1 MIAGFHVVPIAAEH
15 HAWCEVECEPAP
27 CVGMKGGHMS
37 RRAALLVALAVAAIS
52 AGAGLALTAGGEAKA
67 GVKVRQIYMSAV
79 EWKGSA
85 SVAKEAYPTAAL
97 PPGGGYEKFAPGSE
111 EMEGDTSTWAVE
123 TYRFDT
129 ALVAACVGE
138 RVVLNIFGVNS
149 AQHHINIPDF
159 NKSFVVKRG
168 MLARTAFTVKKPGL
182 YPLICITHQPSHR
195 ADLLVSSCA

>member
-1 MIAGFHVVPIAAEH
+1 
-15 HAWCEVECEPAP
+15 
-27 CVGMKGGHMS
+27 MS
-37 RRAALLVALAVAAIS
+37 RKLAFLVAFAVAAAS
-52 AGAGLALTAGGEAKA
+52 LGAAFVMTAGSEAKA
-67 GVKVRQIYMSAV
+67 AGKVRQIYMSAV

-97 PPGGGYEKFAPGSE
+97 PAGGGYESFAPGSE
-111 EMEGDTSTWAVE
+111 EMAGDTTKWAVE

-138 RVVLNIFGVNS
+138 RVVLNIFGVNA

-159 NKSFVVKRG
+159 GKSFVVKRG
-168 MLARTAFTVKKPGL
+168 MLARQAFTVKKPGL
-182 YPLICITHQPSHR
+182 YPIICITHQPSHR